1 MFIKAANIKPVD
13 PTSGYPSDILTI
25 DQILKKKQNWT
36 GADAAAIK
44 PHVSI
49 HCLMPSQ
56 KPLTKMFST
65 SLLQP

>member
-36 GADAAAIK
+36 VADAAAIK

-49 HCLMPSQ
+49 HCLMPSH
-56 KPLTKMFST
+56 
-65 SLLQP
+65 